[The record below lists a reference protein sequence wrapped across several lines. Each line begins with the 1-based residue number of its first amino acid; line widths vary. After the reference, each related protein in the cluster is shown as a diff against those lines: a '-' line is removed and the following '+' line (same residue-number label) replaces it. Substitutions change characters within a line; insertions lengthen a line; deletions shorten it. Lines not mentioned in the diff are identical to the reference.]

1 MYFCIITSFTVSH
14 RYKHRIFRHIKLGNE
29 RLITT
34 SMLCSFT
41 VLLIIIM
48 VMLSNYLLKLLNAAE
63 YSLPTIAAPI
73 LSLEESE
80 LMVMLVL
87 TLLN

>member
-1 MYFCIITSFTVSH
+1 
-14 RYKHRIFRHIKLGNE
+14 
-29 RLITT
+29 
-34 SMLCSFT
+34 
-41 VLLIIIM
+41 M

-63 YSLPTIAAPI
+63 YSLPTIATPI